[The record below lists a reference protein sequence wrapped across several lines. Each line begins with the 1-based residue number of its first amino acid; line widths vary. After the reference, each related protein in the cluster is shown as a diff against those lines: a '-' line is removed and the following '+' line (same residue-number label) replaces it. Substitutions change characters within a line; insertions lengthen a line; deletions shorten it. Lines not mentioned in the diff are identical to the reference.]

1 MPMPECGKSKQ
12 THIHIHLPH
21 THRER
26 EREGERE
33 RDVHATA
40 ISACTN
46 EMKYYVYVTLAGPA
60 ARRVVFV

>member
-1 MPMPECGKSKQ
+1 VAKVNKHTY
-12 THIHIHLPH
+12 THIPLPQ
-21 THRER
+21 RER
-26 EREGERE
+26 ERESERM

-40 ISACTN
+40 IAACTN

>member
-1 MPMPECGKSKQ
+1 VAKVNKH
-12 THIHIHLPH
+12 TFTYTYHIH
-21 THRER
+21 TERER
-26 EREGERE
+26 ERERGRE
-33 RDVHATA
+33 KDVHATA